1 MNVPASKFIETS
13 FHHSYSVD
21 QQNEFTLDVDLN
33 LPAVGI
39 TVVFGES
46 GSGKTTLLRC
56 IAGLQ
61 RVAQGKLNIGDE
73 IWQNEKIFVPTNKRP
88 VGYVFQESSLFPHL
102 TAFANLD

>member
-1 MNVPASKFIETS
+1 MYSLANLSKPL
-13 FHHSYSVD
+13 FHHSYSVE

-56 IAGLQ
+56 IAG
-61 RVAQGKLNIGDE
+61 AATG
-73 IWQNEKIFVPTNKRP
+73 
-88 VGYVFQESSLFPHL
+88 S
-102 TAFANLD
+102 